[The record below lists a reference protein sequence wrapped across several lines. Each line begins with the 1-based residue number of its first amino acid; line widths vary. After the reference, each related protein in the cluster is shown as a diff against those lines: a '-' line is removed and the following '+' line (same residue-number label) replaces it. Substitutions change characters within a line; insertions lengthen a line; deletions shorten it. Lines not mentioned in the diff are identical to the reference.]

1 MKKWL
6 PYLLFASTV
15 LSVTALLATSA
26 NGQEHESQEPF
37 PKVENAAWHSEC
49 SGCHMLYHPALLP
62 TRSWKKIMGGLDQHF
77 GENASL
83 DAAQREEITRF
94 LTSHAADRQLNAR
107 SRRIVQSIPPDDA
120 PLRFSSTLYFIAH
133 HDEIPNTLYQRK
145 SIGSASHCA
154 ACHHGAEQG
163 EFSESTVRIPR

>member
-6 PYLLFASTV
+6 PYILFASTV
-15 LSVTALLATSA
+15 LSAAGLLATSA
-26 NGQEHESQEPF
+26 DGREDDSMEQL

-49 SGCHMLYHPALLP
+49 SSCHMLYHPALLP
-62 TRSWKKIMGGLDQHF
+62 SRSWKKIMGSLDRHF

-83 DAAQREEITRF
+83 EPAQRDEITRF
-94 LTSHAADRQLNAR
+94 LTSNAADHQLNQR
-107 SRRIVQSIPPDDA
+107 SRRIVQSIPPDEA
-120 PLRFSSTLYFIAH
+120 PVRISSTLYFISR

-145 SIGSASHCA
+145 SIGSASNCA
-154 ACHHGAEQG
+154 ACHRSAEQG

>member
-1 MKKWL
+1 MRKWL
-6 PYLLFASTV
+6 PYVLFASTV

-26 NGQEHESQEPF
+26 NGQEDESRASF
-37 PKVENAAWHSEC
+37 PKVENPVWHSEC

-62 TRSWKKIMGGLDQHF
+62 ARSWKKIMDGLDRHF

-83 DAAQREEITRF
+83 EAPQREEITRF
-94 LTSHAADRQLNAR
+94 LTRHAADRQSDPR
-107 SRRIVQSIPPDDA
+107 SRRIVRTISPDDA
-120 PLRFSSTLYFIAH
+120 PLRISGTLYFISH

-145 SIGSASHCA
+145 SIGSASHCT
-154 ACHHGAEQG
+154 ACHRGAEQG